1 MEEKESDHSGSSE
14 YEVLVL
20 DEPSPPPAIHQ
31 KAKQQQKEPSAKLNP
46 DHELKMG
53 VIVEEDTYV
62 VLEAHENCCQSEE
75 CWQEL
80 ILNKKKEAA
89 CKYQFEQ

>member
-1 MEEKESDHSGSSE
+1 
-14 YEVLVL
+14 
-20 DEPSPPPAIHQ
+20 
-31 KAKQQQKEPSAKLNP
+31 
-46 DHELKMG
+46 MG

-62 VLEAHENCCQSEE
+62 VLEAHENCCHCEE

-89 CKYQFEQ
+89 CKYQSEQ